1 MNNTLTVLFLLAEMC
16 PATPG
21 NYAWNLQQGRRL
33 ADGGGG
39 GGQRRSNSLTT
50 AAAAAAVASEAAAMT
65 TRLNAAGEGDV
76 GDVAAGGRRHS
87 GNSRGT
93 HEIHEFKG

>member
-1 MNNTLTVLFLLAEMC
+1 MC

-21 NYAWNLQQGRRL
+21 NYAWNLQQGKRPTEGGVG
-33 ADGGGG
+33 GGGG

-76 GDVAAGGRRHS
+76 GAAVAGEGGGRRHS
-87 GNSRGT
+87 GNSMKYMNLG
-93 HEIHEFKG
+93 I

>member
-1 MNNTLTVLFLLAEMC
+1 MC

-21 NYAWNLQQGRRL
+21 NYAWNLQQGKRL
-33 ADGGGG
+33 AEGGVGGCGGGS

-76 GDVAAGGRRHS
+76 GAVAGGGRRHS
-87 GNSRGT
+87 GNYSSEGELMKCMNL
-93 HEIHEFKG
+93 EI